1 MLRVL
6 LVYRMVRHPTLLL
19 LCCAVVAL
27 AAEEELLDSASASS
41 MYTQSSGFGLGP
53 EISAKEIPAQRQA
66 PSEEQPVSTADIPAP
81 DAFPRQPVD
90 ADNLD
95 LKPPPPPR
103 SVPLVLAGM
112 GLAVSGFLAASVL
125 GVMLLT
131 ALAGL
136 PVPVLAAM
144 PSASAA
150 IFTIQ
155 LLSLVGSKE
164 SAPPPLADVAQAL
177 TWVAPQRPDTTLM
190 WCIVAL
196 FTVWVLRRLAA
207 YRHRMSLQLAGTGGT
222 ADETQE
228 LPHSLAPGSWEV
240 RALGLLAFPLSA
252 ASTELMLHLDMSDS
266 PVAGF
271 LVALVVL
278 SFLTTQA
285 VTAQRFVFDALHE
298 GRVIRATLPEGHEVF
313 VDRVCNQLRALP
325 MSPATPA
332 GCALL
337 FSDWLDSPSWRVTPA
352 VAAIEQMEFPEEQIE
367 AGGLN
372 LQHDRSGHRE
382 IGTWCSGE
390 STSAQSA
397 VLEDELQDL
406 PLLKGKAEDDQ
417 ALEDERDL
425 EASNHARSSA
435 STYKEGKTVPDLLI
449 TGGPSEV
456 KLAHPVVINTTL
468 CYEVPARDAL
478 AGVACIPW
486 LDCAVPANVLRRI
499 EELCGDVVL
508 RAHPTQLVGE
518 LTAGQ
523 YAACFDWGVHSP
535 WCWPSELAA
544 KTVLGCWAA
553 LPRSSEDAS
562 MSPSLVVVIDCAMVF
577 VMAAFAFLIVRT
589 RCYEHRNDNTA
600 VRMAYL
606 AAMQVVSIRASWDP
620 ANQRHGPLSAA
631 AAGAAAVFALI
642 PCVIALL
649 SGVGLAITALNRLE
663 AQGLQDHLL
672 PVTVAGW
679 ASKSQ
684 RSSSFDREI
693 SVPGICD
700 VGNPSQS
707 SQQDAHDV
715 EVTMP
720 GARRAFAIL
729 LPARS
734 RLAIQHSQL
743 LPPVPGRAG
752 EPEML
757 PPCIAIGDR
766 ARIPIPPR
774 FLFPAGQNSVNK
786 SGLEAPPAPPGV
798 VPLAALLAPG
808 RLGRLIYFEASHN
821 EAGASWEEA
830 VSNFFGMNGSLLA
843 EEAERLIGQAL
854 ETAGSPRKLVVI
866 EVLPAFASEF
876 MDERNALPE

>member
-1 MLRVL
+1 MF
-6 LVYRMVRHPTLLL
+6 RHGTLLL
-19 LCCAVVAL
+19 LCCAVLAL
-27 AAEEELLDSASASS
+27 AAEEDEQEPLDSASASS

-53 EISAKEIPAQRQA
+53 EISAKEIAAPPPAPLPER
-66 PSEEQPVSTADIPAP
+66 PVSTDEIPPP
-81 DAFPRQPVD
+81 DAFPRQAID
-90 ADNLD
+90 TADLD

-103 SVPLVLAGM
+103 SVPLVLAGV
-112 GLAVSGFLAASVL
+112 GLAVSCFLATAVL
-125 GVMLLT
+125 SVMLLT

-150 IFTIQ
+150 MFAIQ

-164 SAPPPLADVAQAL
+164 SAPPPLANVAQAL

-190 WCIVAL
+190 WCILAL
-196 FTVWVLRRLAA
+196 FIVWVLRRMAA
-207 YRHRMSLQLAGTGGT
+207 HRHRTSLELAGPGGT
-222 ADETQE
+222 AGKIQE
-228 LPHSLAPGSWEV
+228 LPHCLAPGSWES

-278 SFLTTQA
+278 SFLATQA
-285 VTAQRFVFDALHE
+285 VTAQKFVSEALHE
-298 GRVIRATLPEGHEVF
+298 GRVIRAKLPEGHEVF

-337 FSDWLDSPSWRVTPA
+337 FNDWLDTPSWRVTPA

-367 AGGLN
+367 AGGLRF
-372 LQHDRSGHRE
+372 QHDRPGH
-382 IGTWCSGE
+382 ISVGTWCSGE
-390 STSAQSA
+390 SSSAQTA
-397 VLEDELQDL
+397 LEEEDELQDL
-406 PLLKGKAEDDQ
+406 PLLEGKAEDDK

-425 EASNHARSSA
+425 EASSHSRSSA
-435 STYKEGKTVPDLLI
+435 STDKEGKNVPPDLLI

-456 KLAHPVVINTTL
+456 KLAHPVVISTTL

-478 AGVACIPW
+478 AGVSCIPW

-499 EELCGDVVL
+499 EELCGPVVL

-544 KTVLGCWAA
+544 KTVLGAWAA
-553 LPRSSEDAS
+553 LPRSSGDDA
-562 MSPSLVVVIDCAMVF
+562 MSPSLVVLIDCAMVF
-577 VMAAFAFLIVRT
+577 VTAAFAFLIVRT

-620 ANQRHGPLSAA
+620 ANQKHGPLTAA

-672 PVTVAGW
+672 PVTVTGW
-679 ASKSQ
+679 NSKSA
-684 RSSSFDREI
+684 RSCIIDRDV
-693 SVPGICD
+693 SVPSICD

-715 EVTMP
+715 EVIMP
-720 GARRAFAIL
+720 GARKAFAIL

-757 PPCIAIGDR
+757 PPCTAIGDR
-766 ARIPIPPR
+766 ARMPIPPR
-774 FLFPAGQNSVNK
+774 FLFPAGQK
-786 SGLEAPPAPPGV
+786 SEKCSLEAPPAPPGV

-843 EEAERLIGQAL
+843 EEAERLISQAL
-854 ETAGSPRKLVVI
+854 ETAGSQRKLVVI

-876 MDERNALPE
+876 MDERNAPPE